1 MFLKPSKFPAQAL
14 ALICLGSMAALGA
27 ALIAQH
33 QFGIRP
39 CAWCVMQRGVFLLIG
54 LVAGL
59 AWLARGQRLLRSLGL
74 ILVLALAVA
83 GVAAA
88 GFQHE
93 VANKLASCDLTLA
106 DRIVSGL
113 DLETLW
119 PSVFMVTATC
129 ADAAQY
135 RLLGLGYEIWS
146 GLLYLGIAVLAF
158 LALRTRR

>member
-14 ALICLGSMAALGA
+14 ALISLGSLAAVGA

-39 CAWCVMQRGVFLLIG
+39 CAWCVMQRGVFLLIAA
-54 LVAGL
+54 VAGL
-59 AWLARGQRLLRSLGL
+59 AWMFRGQRLLRSIGL
-74 ILVLALAVA
+74 LLVMALSLA

-106 DRIVSGL
+106 DRIVTAL

-129 ADAAQY
+129 ADAAKYQ
-135 RLLGLGYEIWS
+135 LLGLGYEIWS
-146 GLLYLGIAVLAF
+146 GLLYIATAVLAF
-158 LALRTRR
+158 LALKTRR